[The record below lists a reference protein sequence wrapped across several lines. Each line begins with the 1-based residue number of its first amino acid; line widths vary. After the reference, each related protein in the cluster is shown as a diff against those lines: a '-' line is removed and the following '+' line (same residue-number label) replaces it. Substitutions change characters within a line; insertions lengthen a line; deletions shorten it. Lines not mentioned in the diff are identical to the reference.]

1 MIDPWTQSPTRLVE
15 GSLQW
20 KFCSKMFPSN
30 ECEKV
35 LSWFSSSLG
44 LWIDSNGTHPFLI
57 RGMERLDLRERGESS
72 ITNRKDKRNLQVEVR
87 DSKQFSFRLIL
98 VRILKPV
105 NQ

>member
-1 MIDPWTQSPTRLVE
+1 
-15 GSLQW
+15 
-20 KFCSKMFPSN
+20 
-30 ECEKV
+30 
-35 LSWFSSSLG
+35 
-44 LWIDSNGTHPFLI
+44 
-57 RGMERLDLRERGESS
+57 MERLDLRERGESS